1 MNKAEAKMIMKEFLE
16 DCDKTQPTEHKS
28 PLRKAFDL
36 AYQELCRGGNEN
48 YFEEKE
54 IDLMCSAIISSPV
67 DTSRELQDRV
77 LALLNENAL
86 PF

>member
-1 MNKAEAKMIMKEFLE
+1 MDRVEAKMILKEFLE

-28 PLRKAFDL
+28 PLRKAFDM
-36 AYQELCRGGNEN
+36 AYQSLCKSDIEN

-54 IDLMCSAIISSPV
+54 IDLICSAIINSPV
-67 DTSRELQDRV
+67 DTSKGLQDRV
-77 LALLNENAL
+77 LNLLNENML